1 MMAAMKKLAPL
12 AALLLLV
19 TACKSTMQSHKKG
32 KGAGGDDEYAGS
44 AGGPKLAYAKGEDM
58 PEADIRETQFKSA
71 GTDEVRVVYFEYD
84 QYGLGADATEALRG
98 NAEWL
103 KRTGMKVLVEGHA
116 DERGTA
122 EYNLALGQK
131 RAKTV
136 REYYVRA
143 GVPAAK
149 VGTISYGKERP
160 DCTGDYDSCGP
171 KNRRALT
178 LVAPTK

>member
-1 MMAAMKKLAPL
+1 MKKIAPWL
-12 AALLLLV
+12 ALLV
-19 TACKSTMQSHKKG
+19 VVSACKTPAKTAGRKG
-32 KGAGGDDEYAGS
+32 SAADGEYSGD

-58 PEADIRETQFKSA
+58 PEADIRETEFKSA
-71 GTDEVRVVYFEYD
+71 GPEVRTIYFEYD
-84 QYGLGADATEALRG
+84 QYGLSADATDALRG
-98 NAEWL
+98 NVEWL
-103 KRTGMKVLVEGHA
+103 KKTGLKVLVEGHA
-116 DERGTA
+116 DEHGTA

-143 GVPAAK
+143 GVAATM

-171 KNRRALT
+171 KNRRAVT
-178 LVAPTK
+178 LVAPRK